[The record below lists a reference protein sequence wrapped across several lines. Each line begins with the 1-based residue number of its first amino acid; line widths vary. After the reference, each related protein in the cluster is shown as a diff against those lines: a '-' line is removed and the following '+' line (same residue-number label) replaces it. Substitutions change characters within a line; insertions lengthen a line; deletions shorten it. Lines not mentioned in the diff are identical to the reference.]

1 MKTEKQISLAAAEFA
16 ERWKGRGYERGES
29 QPFWIDLLTNVF
41 GIETPSDGFITFE
54 DHRMVDASNFI
65 DGRIRSTKVLIEQK
79 SLGKDLRAG
88 IRQSDN
94 SLLNPFQQARRYV
107 VSLPVSEHP
116 RWIVTCNFSEF
127 LVYDM
132 EQPNGEPEQIF
143 LENLGKEYY
152 RLMFLVD
159 AKNEHLSKEI
169 KVSKEAGEIVG
180 NIYEA
185 LLEQYDDNS
194 PEALR
199 WLNILCVRI
208 VFCLYAEDAEIFTH
222 DQFHDFLVRY
232 EAEDMR
238 RALRDLFEVLN
249 TPPEKRSKYLKDDL
263 KAFPYTNGGLFEE
276 EIEIPQFT
284 EELRATLLQNASLD
298 FDWSEISPTIFGA
311 LFESTLNPET
321 RRSGGMHYTSIENI
335 HKVIDPLFLNDLRRE
350 LDEILEEK
358 VERQRQ
364 KKLDAY
370 QDRLA
375 SLTFL
380 DPACGS
386 GNFLTE
392 TYLSLRRLENEC
404 IRERYHGQAFLG
416 FEEVNPVKVSIQQF
430 YGIEI
435 NDFAVTVATTAL
447 WISEAQMLRETEKII
462 KRDIEFLPLKSYT
475 NIVEGNALRVD
486 WQSVVPKEKL
496 NFIIGNPPFVG
507 QAMRTK
513 EQTEDLKEVFA
524 PSKDYGKLDYVA
536 GWFKK
541 ASDLIEGTDAEA
553 AFVSSNSI
561 CQGESVN
568 LFWQKLL
575 GNCLYINFAHNT
587 FKWTSEAKST
597 AGVSCVIVGFSF
609 KERKEKQLFSG
620 DKYEIVEHINGYLK
634 AAPDV
639 FIKNRSKSI
648 NEGLAKVVQG
658 SPPADDGRLLF
669 SKAEREELIKRYP
682 ELEDVLL
689 PFVGSREFIND
700 TEYTRYCLWLVGK
713 RPADYAHIPELTE
726 RFRYISEYRMNSP
739 VDRIQKTANKPYL
752 FTQNRQPETD
762 YLLIPR
768 VSSENRRYIPV
779 GFLPPNVI
787 ASDSAVLVY
796 NASLVDF
803 GIICSNVHNAW
814 MRVVAGRLENRYR
827 YAPSVYYNFPMPS
840 PTEEQK
846 QRIEETAQAIIEAR
860 KLYPDKSLAD
870 MYGENMYL
878 YPELLTAHQNND
890 RAVMQAYGFPVKSTF
905 TESQCVAELFKLYKE
920 KTK

>member
-1 MKTEKQISLAAAEFA
+1 MKTDKQMAMAATEFA

-132 EQPNGEPEQIF
+132 EQPNGEPEQIL

-159 AKNEHLSKEI
+159 AKNEHLSKEL

-180 NIYEA
+180 KIYEA
-185 LLEQYDDNS
+185 LLAQYDDNS

-208 VFCLYAEDAEIFTH
+208 VFCLYAEDAEIFAH

-284 EELRATLLQNASLD
+284 EELRTALLQNASLD

-311 LFESTLNPET
+311 VFESTLNPET

-375 SLTFL
+375 SLIFL

-416 FEEVNPVKVSIQQF
+416 FEEVNPIKVSIQQF

-462 KRDIEFLPLKSYT
+462 RRDIDFLPLKSYS

-541 ASDLIEGTDAEA
+541 AADLIEGTDAEA

-575 GNCLYINFAHNT
+575 GNCLYINFAHST
-587 FKWTSEAKST
+587 FLWTSEAKT
-597 AGVSCVIVGFSF
+597 KAAVMCVIVGFSY
-609 KERKEKQLFSG
+609 KERKGKLLFNG

-639 FIKNRSKSI
+639 FITNRSKSI

-669 SKAEREELIKRYP
+669 SKSEREELVTRYP
-682 ELEDVLL
+682 ELDDVLL

-726 RFRYISEYRMNSP
+726 RFHYISEYRLNSP

-768 VSSENRRYIPV
+768 VSSSSRRYIPI

-814 MRVVAGRLENRYR
+814 MRVVAGRLKNDYR

-890 RAVMQAYGFPVKSTF
+890 RAVMQAYGFPVKSSF